1 MSEKM
6 CECEVVHVEGPLRL
20 LEWIDNFT
28 YKSGKSIK
36 LAVDDY
42 IKNRNGGKD
51 KVDTFYNLY
60 CIGTFRL
67 NNKSTYTL
75 TWREDKLVPIK
86 IKNRNKQY
94 LYESNNWKYI
104 DIEDYINKSIPVT
117 ISDILR
123 WCNMKTL
130 AGLEKEIA
138 EILFGYIYDHKLHY
152 EMDDQRF
159 VIEHSNDIESIYKG
173 YIIRPI

>member
-1 MSEKM
+1 MSEKR
-6 CECEVVHVEGPLRL
+6 CECEVCTCGGPLRL

-42 IKNRNGGKD
+42 IKNRKGGKD

-75 TWREDKLVPIK
+75 TWKEDKLVPIK
-86 IKNRNKQY
+86 IKNKHKKC
-94 LYESNNWKYI
+94 LYESSDMWKHVG
-104 DIEDYINKSIPVT
+104 DCINKDIPVT

-123 WCNMKTL
+123 WCDIKTL
-130 AGLEKEIA
+130 VGLEKEIA
-138 EILFGYIYDHKLHY
+138 EILFGYIYDHRLHY
-152 EMDDQRF
+152 EMNDQRF
-159 VIEHSNDIESIYKG
+159 VIEHTNDIESIYRG